1 MFTGLINHLGRFRG
15 FRLGEREMLVE
26 APKALVSAVKE
37 GDSLAVN
44 GVCLT
49 VTGIR
54 ADRLTFTVSRETIEK
69 TTLGKLTSG
78 DVLNL
83 ELPLTLSTPLGGHL
97 VSGHVDTV
105 GKVLR
110 ITDRPPG
117 KRLAVSIGREHIKFI
132 VSKGSVAVNGVS
144 LTVAG
149 LEKDSFEIELLPL
162 TLRSTNLGGLSV
174 GSPVNVE
181 CDMIGKY
188 VYNYVLPADRK
199 N

>member
-15 FRLGEREMLVE
+15 FRLGDREMLVE

-44 GVCLT
+44 GTCLT

-110 ITDRPPG
+110 D
-117 KRLAVSIGREHIKFI
+117 RLALGLQANGADLP
-132 VSKGSVAVNGVS
+132 GSGHVKPNADVGAAFGIELDVIRVAFSRLVAVVVCS
-144 LTVAG
+144 A
-149 LEKDSFEIELLPL
+149 EIQAAVDEQRLGPGMHRLIKPS
-162 TLRSTNLGGLSV
+162 ST
-174 GSPVNVE
+174 
-181 CDMIGKY
+181 C
-188 VYNYVLPADRK
+188 
-199 N
+199 